1 MKCCLFQ
8 FYLIYLFIKSIIAL
22 QTFSSDSF
30 LMMKL
35 HMHNAQLEKFHSCTN
50 TTRNIFYSLLF
61 LGLNQYFQ
69 CWPLTELSILAYNK
83 INCSKQHHCTKV
95 CNEIIN

>member
-1 MKCCLFQ
+1 MKCCFFQ

-61 LGLNQYFQ
+61 LGLNQYF
-69 CWPLTELSILAYNK
+69 
-83 INCSKQHHCTKV
+83 
-95 CNEIIN
+95 